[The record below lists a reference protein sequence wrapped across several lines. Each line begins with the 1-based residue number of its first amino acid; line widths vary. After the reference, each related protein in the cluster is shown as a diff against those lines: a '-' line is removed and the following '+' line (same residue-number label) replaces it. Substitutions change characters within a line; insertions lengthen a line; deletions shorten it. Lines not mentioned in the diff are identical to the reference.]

1 MFNYPH
7 LDYFFKSI
15 RKGFEFLILSNQ
27 ENLDGEWIHLC
38 YKKNCHFCSNDVT
51 YTYIY
56 IYIYIYIKLI
66 LKSFQKKREESSSCH
81 ALLWSCFAA
90 LCHASPDKICI
101 KDKFLALQLIPTF

>member
-51 YTYIY
+51 IMAPISAIT
-56 IYIYIYIKLI
+56 
-66 LKSFQKKREESSSCH
+66 SSMPKV
-81 ALLWSCFAA
+81 ATRQDYNFVPYAR
-90 LCHASPDKICI
+90 K
-101 KDKFLALQLIPTF
+101 

>member
-51 YTYIY
+51 FIY
-56 IYIYIYIKLI
+56 SRNYASKDTT
-66 LKSFQKKREESSSCH
+66 SRH
-81 ALLWSCFAA
+81 LLTFVR
-90 LCHASPDKICI
+90 
-101 KDKFLALQLIPTF
+101 LALQPKVPISAITSSMLQNSKCKCRISCF